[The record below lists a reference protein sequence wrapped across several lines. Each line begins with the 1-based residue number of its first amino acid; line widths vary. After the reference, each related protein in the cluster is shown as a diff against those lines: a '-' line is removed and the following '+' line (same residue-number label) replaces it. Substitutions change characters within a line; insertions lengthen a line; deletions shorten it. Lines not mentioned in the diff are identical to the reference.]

1 MNELLKRTLSGA
13 LYVVVLVSA
22 ILISEYSFLG
32 LFFVFGLVGL
42 YELQKLLKLN
52 SYLNYIVLLA
62 ALIFFG
68 ILKIDTYSIWLLLI
82 ITLFVKILLI
92 KDLLIIHKIPIF

>member
-68 ILKIDTYSIWLLLI
+68 ILKIE
-82 ITLFVKILLI
+82 F
-92 KDLLIIHKIPIF
+92 